1 MSGPRL
7 DAAARQ
13 LLDDIFD
20 KWSLLV
26 LDELCSSPRRFNE
39 LRRSLPA
46 VTAKSLSQA
55 LRRLEDNGIVERRV
69 LSTRP
74 LAVEY
79 AVTAPGRTLEEP
91 LQVVLAWVVAH
102 CASASRSTP
111 LQAETSS
118 ASSGP

>member
-1 MSGPRL
+1 MSGSRL
-7 DAAARQ
+7 DADARQ

-26 LDELCSSPRRFNE
+26 LDELCSSPRRFNQ
-39 LRRSLPA
+39 LRRSLPV

-79 AVTAPGRTLEEP
+79 AITAQGRSLEEP
-91 LQVVLAWVVAH
+91 LRLVLAWVVAH
-102 CASASRSTP
+102 GGAAGRSTS
-111 LQAETSS
+111 LQAEQPSATS
-118 ASSGP
+118 